1 MKGLIL
7 KDLYNIIH
15 NAKSMFFILLFFAV
29 AFLPSSGVQGY
40 ILTCT
45 ILCTMMIITTF
56 SFDDVSN
63 WTPYALIMPL
73 SRENLVAGKFIV
85 LFIFS
90 AVGTLFGV
98 LAGSIGIRIA
108 SAFMSVSESAS
119 MLPLG
124 LSAIVSL
131 AVSTIFG
138 GISIPLVFRFGPEKG
153 RLLVLVS
160 FSIPSIICY
169 LIYRLL
175 IALGIALTDNLIT
188 IFLYCSPLLAL
199 AWNFAMY
206 RISCYILAKKE
217 F

>member
-45 ILCTMMIITTF
+45 ILCTMMIIATF

-73 SRENLVAGKFIV
+73 SRENLVAGKFIA

-90 AVGTLFGV
+90 AAGTLFGV
-98 LAGSIGIRIA
+98 LAGSIGIRIRNLRPRFPSGLA
-108 SAFMSVSESAS
+108 PSLPWLFPLYSVEYPSLLCFGSGRKKEGFLYWFPSPS
-119 MLPLG
+119 LPS
-124 LSAIVSL
+124 SAI
-131 AVSTIFG
+131 
-138 GISIPLVFRFGPEKG
+138 
-153 RLLVLVS
+153 
-160 FSIPSIICY
+160 
-169 LIYRLL
+169 
-175 IALGIALTDNLIT
+175 
-188 IFLYCSPLLAL
+188 
-199 AWNFAMY
+199 
-206 RISCYILAKKE
+206 
-217 F
+217 